1 MRRVLCGL
9 TSDLRQYCVGLV
21 VLPDHDADL
30 NRGIHVE
37 SFKFKPSGA
46 FIGVAYNPFHPQ
58 ADFFA
63 AVHKHE
69 LVFFAFLE
77 LFLRLHHEPAAR
89 ELPQYADPLAFIVG
103 HVDLGG
109 VGDLH
114 TLMAAALTG
123 NGLGRKNTLHLTGSR
138 NEKIGSI
145 STGTLLAPPTANF
158 NSKCIFSYLPNHAS
172 ARARSPVASISSNSW
187 ARLATAAGMRS

>member
-37 SFKFKPSGA
+37 SFKFKPSA
-46 FIGVAYNPFHPQ
+46 AYIGVAYNHFHHQ
-58 ADFFA
+58 ADIFA

-89 ELPQYADPLAFIVG
+89 ELPQHADPLAFVVG

-123 NGLGRKNTLHLTGSR
+123 NRLGRKNTLHLTGPR
-138 NEKIGSI
+138 IEKKRPI
-145 STGTLLAPPTANF
+145 STPT
-158 NSKCIFSYLPNHAS
+158 STPTPN
-172 ARARSPVASISSNSW
+172 P
-187 ARLATAAGMRS
+187 